1 MRFKRDWRVIHRDLY
16 GTLFFGFIVL
26 TVTLFIPLLL
36 AKNYQIILDL
46 FLSFLLFSGSGILCF
61 YSAGTLTNTIILD
74 SKGITLQRRKKPQ
87 QQIRWEEVT
96 QIIRT
101 KYIGGKAIVFW
112 GAFYGSYN
120 DEIWFY
126 NNKKI
131 ENYIL
136 SIRPELQSL
145 FPDKKDYRK
154 WKNWNVKLRW

>member
-1 MRFKRDWRVIHRDLY
+1 M
-16 GTLFFGFIVL
+16 
-26 TVTLFIPLLL
+26 
-36 AKNYQIILDL
+36 
-46 FLSFLLFSGSGILCF
+46 
-61 YSAGTLTNTIILD
+61 D

-96 QIIRT
+96 RIIRT

-154 WKNWNVKLRW
+154 WQNWNVKLRW